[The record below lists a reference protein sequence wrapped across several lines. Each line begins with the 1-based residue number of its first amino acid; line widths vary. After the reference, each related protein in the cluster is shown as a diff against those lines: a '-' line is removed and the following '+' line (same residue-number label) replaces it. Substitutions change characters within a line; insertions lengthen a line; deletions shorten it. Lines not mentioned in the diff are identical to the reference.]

1 MYLFV
6 FNFRNSCFCFCNGK
20 KLVGLCFFR
29 DGKSRQFGFVGFR
42 SEKESEEAL
51 KFFNNSFMDTC
62 RITCEVCDLPFLLP
76 VIVTKTLA
84 AALVI

>member
-1 MYLFV
+1 M
-6 FNFRNSCFCFCNGK
+6 
-20 KLVGLCFFR
+20 FFR

-42 SEKESEEAL
+42 TEKESEEAL

-76 VIVTKTLA
+76 LIVTKTLV
-84 AALVI
+84 AALVILKKIKLNQWRGSVLVMYFLNL